1 MKKHL
6 SLILSAIMVLS
17 LFAAVAIA
25 AVNVEVCPTCNQ
37 GEMRDST
44 GHSFSSYE
52 VACPKNPLMRDT
64 ITRTYICYYSGCNN
78 QACSECVLE
87 SKELISETSSCG
99 HSIP

>member
-1 MKKHL
+1 MTKKISIFL
-6 SLILSAIMVLS
+6 AALMVLT
-17 LFAAVAIA
+17 LFTAVAIT

-64 ITRTYICYYSGCNN
+64 ITRTYICYFSGCNN
-78 QACSECVLE
+78 QACSECVPE
-87 SKELISETSSCG
+87 SKELNSETRSGG

>member
-1 MKKHL
+1 MAKKVSIFL
-6 SLILSAIMVLS
+6 VALMVLT
-17 LFAAVAIA
+17 LFTAVAIA

-44 GHSFSSYE
+44 GYSSFSYE

-78 QACSECVLE
+78 RACSECVLE
-87 SKELISETSSCG
+87 SRDLISETRSCG
-99 HSIP
+99 HSMP

>member
-17 LFAAVAIA
+17 LFAAIAMA

-44 GHSFSSYE
+44 GSPYTKYAGRVKCSNGGGNSDTKYE
-52 VACPKNPLMRDT
+52 IRINHYT
-64 ITRTYICYYSGCNN
+64 GCNN
-78 QACSECVLE
+78 SACSERVLDWIE
-87 SKELISETSSCG
+87 VVDSYVVCN
-99 HSIP
+99 H

>member
-1 MKKHL
+1 MAKKASIFL
-6 SLILSAIMVLS
+6 VTLMVLT
-17 LFAAVAIA
+17 LFTTVAIA

-64 ITRTYICYYSGCNN
+64 IARTYICYYSGCNN

-87 SKELISETSSCG
+87 SKELISETRSCG

>member
-1 MKKHL
+1 MTKKISIFL
-6 SLILSAIMVLS
+6 AALMVLT
-17 LFAAVAIA
+17 LFTAVAIA

-52 VACPKNPLMRDT
+52 VACPKNTLMRAT

-87 SKELISETSSCG
+87 SKELISETRSCG

>member
-1 MKKHL
+1 MTKKISIFL
-6 SLILSAIMVLS
+6 AALMVLT
-17 LFAAVAIA
+17 LFTAVAIA

-64 ITRTYICYYSGCNN
+64 ITRTYIC
-78 QACSECVLE
+78 
-87 SKELISETSSCG
+87 
-99 HSIP
+99 

>member
-1 MKKHL
+1 MTKKISIFL
-6 SLILSAIMVLS
+6 AALMVLT
-17 LFAAVAIA
+17 LFTAVAIA
-25 AVNVEVCPTCNQ
+25 AVNEVCPTCNQ

-87 SKELISETSSCG
+87 SKELISETRSCG